1 MSNIKAIVLRDNK
14 SIKEIL
20 VPDSLCTGQLDISVV
35 TGIKSKGHDNIE
47 RECDYEWNDN
57 LISMYCWSEGSE
69 SKINK
74 HDLPPPVDN
83 ELYYGDILVLRH
95 NNGNLL
101 DLSKDN
107 YNQFYEDAFGG
118 FEDIEEEE
126 EVSSDEEPTQSD
138 LDFIASEGELSDED
152 YTDGAEDE
160 SEEAVS
166 DSEEESEE
174 DSADLDLHDESS
186 SNPTSSIETPDT
198 SQHIEEIQETNTD
211 KKSNNE

>member
-1 MSNIKAIVLRDNK
+1 MSNIKAILLRDNK

-20 VPDSLCTGQLDISVV
+20 VPNSLCTGQLDISAVS
-35 TGIKSKGHDNIE
+35 GIKSKGQDNIE

-95 NNGNLL
+95 DNGNLI

-138 LDFIASEGELSDED
+138 IDFIASEGEVSDED
-152 YTDGAEDE
+152 YSEGEED
-160 SEEAVS
+160 EAVS
-166 DSEEESEE
+166 ESEEESEE

-186 SNPTSSIETPDT
+186 SNPTSTSETPDT
-198 SQHIEEIQETNTD
+198 SEHIEEIQETNTD
-211 KKSNNE
+211 KKINNE

>member
-1 MSNIKAIVLRDNK
+1 MSNIKAILLRDNK

-20 VPDSLCTGQLDISVV
+20 VPNSLCTGQLDISAVS
-35 TGIKSKGHDNIE
+35 GIKSKGQDNIE

-95 NNGNLL
+95 DNGNLI

-138 LDFIASEGELSDED
+138 IDFIASEGEVSDED
-152 YTDGAEDE
+152 YSEGEED
-160 SEEAVS
+160 EAVS
-166 DSEEESEE
+166 ESEEESEE

-186 SNPTSSIETPDT
+186 SNPTSTSETPDT
-198 SQHIEEIQETNTD
+198 SEHIEEIQETNTD

>member
-1 MSNIKAIVLRDNK
+1 M
-14 SIKEIL
+14 
-20 VPDSLCTGQLDISVV
+20 CTGQLDISIVN
-35 TGIKSKGHDNIE
+35 GIKSKGHDHIA
-47 RECDYEWNDN
+47 RECDYEWNNN
-57 LISMYCWSEGSE
+57 LISMYCWTEGSE

-95 NNGNLL
+95 DNGNLI

-138 LDFIASEGELSDED
+138 IDFIASEGEVSDED
-152 YTDGAEDE
+152 YSEGEE
-160 SEEAVS
+160 EEAVS
-166 DSEEESEE
+166 ESEEESEE

-186 SNPTSSIETPDT
+186 SNPTSTSETPDT

>member
-1 MSNIKAIVLRDNK
+1 MSNIKAILLRDNK

-20 VPDSLCTGQLDISVV
+20 VPNSLCTGQLDISAVS
-35 TGIKSKGHDNIE
+35 GIKSKGHDNIE

-95 NNGNLL
+95 DNGNLI

-138 LDFIASEGELSDED
+138 IDFIASEGEVSDED
-152 YTDGAEDE
+152 YSEGEE
-160 SEEAVS
+160 EEAVS
-166 DSEEESEE
+166 ESEEESEE

-186 SNPTSSIETPDT
+186 SNPTSTSETPDT

-211 KKSNNE
+211 KKSNKE

>member
-1 MSNIKAIVLRDNK
+1 MSNIKAILLRNNK

-20 VPDSLCTGQLDISVV
+20 VPNSLCTGQLDISAVS
-35 TGIKSKGHDNIE
+35 GIKSKGHDNIE
-47 RECDYEWNDN
+47 RECDYEWNNN

-95 NNGNLL
+95 DNGNLI

-138 LDFIASEGELSDED
+138 IDFIASEGEVSDED
-152 YTDGAEDE
+152 YSEGEE
-160 SEEAVS
+160 EEAVS
-166 DSEEESEE
+166 ESEEESEE
-174 DSADLDLHDESS
+174 DSADLELHDESS
-186 SNPTSSIETPDT
+186 SNPTSTSETPDT

>member
-1 MSNIKAIVLRDNK
+1 MSNIKAILLRDNK

-20 VPDSLCTGQLDISVV
+20 VPNSLCTGQLDISAVS
-35 TGIKSKGHDNIE
+35 GIKSKGHDNIE

-57 LISMYCWSEGSE
+57 LISMYCWSQGSE

-95 NNGNLL
+95 DNGNLI

-138 LDFIASEGELSDED
+138 IDFIASEGEVSDED
-152 YTDGAEDE
+152 YSEGEE
-160 SEEAVS
+160 EEAVS
-166 DSEEESEE
+166 ESEEESEE

-186 SNPTSSIETPDT
+186 SNPTSTSETPDT

>member
-1 MSNIKAIVLRDNK
+1 MSNIKAILLRDNK

-20 VPDSLCTGQLDISVV
+20 VPNSLCTGQLDISAVS
-35 TGIKSKGHDNIE
+35 GIKSKGHDNIE

-95 NNGNLL
+95 DNGNLI

-138 LDFIASEGELSDED
+138 IDFIASEGEVSDED
-152 YTDGAEDE
+152 YSEGEED
-160 SEEAVS
+160 EAVS
-166 DSEEESEE
+166 ESEEESEE

-186 SNPTSSIETPDT
+186 SNPTSTSETPDT
-198 SQHIEEIQETNTD
+198 SEHIEEIQETNTD
-211 KKSNNE
+211 KKINNE

>member
-1 MSNIKAIVLRDNK
+1 MSNIKAILLRDNK

-20 VPDSLCTGQLDISVV
+20 VPNSLCTGQLDISAVS
-35 TGIKSKGHDNIE
+35 GIKSKGHDNIE

-95 NNGNLL
+95 DNGNLI

-138 LDFIASEGELSDED
+138 IDFIASEGEVSDED
-152 YTDGAEDE
+152 YSEGEE
-160 SEEAVS
+160 EEAVS
-166 DSEEESEE
+166 ESEEESEE

-186 SNPTSSIETPDT
+186 SNPTSTSETPDT

>member
-1 MSNIKAIVLRDNK
+1 MSNIKAILLRDNK

-20 VPDSLCTGQLDISVV
+20 VPNSLCTGQLDISAVS
-35 TGIKSKGHDNIE
+35 GIKSKGHDNIE

-95 NNGNLL
+95 DNGNLI

-138 LDFIASEGELSDED
+138 IDFIASEGEVSDED
-152 YTDGAEDE
+152 YSEGEED
-160 SEEAVS
+160 EAVS
-166 DSEEESEE
+166 ESEEESEE

-186 SNPTSSIETPDT
+186 SNPTSTSETPDT